1 MREEAEREA
10 KDMNLNCVKLSFQAF
25 DCTLDPN
32 NSSSSSSSG
41 NQFSLQGI
49 TQPQIAQINF
59 PITTPV
65 FSRPIANQS
74 MFFSIESI

>member
-32 NSSSSSSSG
+32 NSSNG
-41 NQFSLQGI
+41 NQLSLQGI

-74 MFFSIESI
+74 MFFNRI